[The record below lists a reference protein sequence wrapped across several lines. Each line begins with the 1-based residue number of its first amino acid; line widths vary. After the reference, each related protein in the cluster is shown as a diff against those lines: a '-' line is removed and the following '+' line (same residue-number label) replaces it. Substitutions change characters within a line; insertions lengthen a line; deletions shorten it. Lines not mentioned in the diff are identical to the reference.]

1 MSLSQFT
8 QSEIEQYY
16 RIRLDRA
23 GFHHVK
29 GNEWRSRCILHGGDN
44 PNSLWVDIA
53 TGGFC
58 CFSCQKKGGGI
69 YSFEQEVLRGE
80 SASGQAPETGKVTE
94 SIHTVLGTPFVSRV
108 YQEDIPTKAKG
119 TGWDRKQAQDYYV
132 YQDELGRELYRV
144 WRFVDRSGNKVT
156 PPDHACAC
164 QRNPDAECE
173 AGCVDGRVWGAKDV
187 RRVLY
192 RLPDVIQSSFC
203 FIVEGE
209 KDVNNLSRALALYIS
224 RKEGFKLA
232 NLLLDRVSVTTNMGG
247 SSGWKPEYEYGKYFT
262 GKVVVKLGDN
272 DAPGRLHDAAVCKDV
287 AKYAL
292 QLYTLEL
299 PVKEK
304 EDISDYLKNH
314 TIEDLIKL
322 METSLKKW
330 AVAKAKETK
339 VGEKNEP
346 RIVLVHPVELTG
358 RETKPTCDWLVEGLI
373 ERGQRGLVIA
383 PPKVGKAQP
392 VDSSILTPNGWVRM
406 GDIKP
411 GDKVIGSN
419 GRPTNV
425 LAVHPQGIVQTYEVA
440 ISGGVVVETCADHLW
455 KIQSHDDRIIGKWRV
470 KTTAQ
475 IADEIS
481 QGKDRWHYLPIV
493 KPIEHEDVDFD
504 IPPYSLGFMIGDGCF
519 RVIHGITITTADEDC
534 AQRVGEECDG
544 ITKNH
549 SHLYTYGVK
558 LKFSRRRL
566 EALGLYGKMSSEKH
580 IPAEYMRG
588 SVSQRLDLLRG
599 LLDSDG
605 CFEAGKLVTFSS
617 TSRTLAGNVQEL
629 AESLGGT
636 AVMKSKDPFYR
647 LGDGSKKQCL
657 TAYTLVIKLP
667 RELGNPFFCKRKAAK
682 WEASTTGTKKI
693 PCRRIVAV
701 RKGRMVSAQCISIDA
716 TDSLYVT
723 NNHVLTH
730 NSLMF
735 LDMVVSLASTTRFLG
750 VDPYYRPVKSA
761 IISREDGPELVKRRL
776 TQLAAGRGLSL
787 EDVNANILVNTVK
800 QSSSFHI
807 DSQKELEEMAEWLKA
822 GKVEFCV
829 IDVLNRLHFQNENS
843 TDDMTKVMIKFDELA
858 ALSGAQICVIH
869 HLGRTGNSR
878 GSTTIE
884 GWADFI
890 CKLEQDPIDESLK
903 TVTIKTKSRGSIEPR
918 SVKYWQSD
926 DKTQSRILLVTK
938 IDKQSNNGNG
948 RDH

>member
-53 TGGFC
+53 TGGFF

-69 YSFEQEVLRGE
+69 YSFEQEILRGE

-192 RLPDVIQSSFC
+192 RLPDIIQSSFC
-203 FIVEGE
+203 FVVEGE

-224 RKEGFKLA
+224 RTNGFKIA
-232 NLLLDRVSVTTNMGG
+232 NLLLDRVGVTTNMGG

-287 AKYAL
+287 SKYAL

-304 EDISDYLKNH
+304 GDISDYLKDH
-314 TIEDLIKL
+314 TIEELIKL
-322 METSLKKW
+322 MESSLKKW
-330 AVAKAKETK
+330 EVAKPKETK
-339 VGEKNEP
+339 VGDKNEP
-346 RIVLVHPVELTG
+346 RVVLVHPVELTG
-358 RETKPTCDWLVEGLI
+358 RDSKPQIDWLVDGLI
-373 ERGQRGLVIA
+373 ERGQRGLVIS
-383 PPKVGKAQP
+383 PPKTGK
-392 VDSSILTPNGWVRM
+392 
-406 GDIKP
+406 
-411 GDKVIGSN
+411 
-419 GRPTNV
+419 
-425 LAVHPQGIVQTYEVA
+425 
-440 ISGGVVVETCADHLW
+440 
-455 KIQSHDDRIIGKWRV
+455 
-470 KTTAQ
+470 
-475 IADEIS
+475 
-481 QGKDRWHYLPIV
+481 
-493 KPIEHEDVDFD
+493 
-504 IPPYSLGFMIGDGCF
+504 SL
-519 RVIHGITITTADEDC
+519 
-534 AQRVGEECDG
+534 
-544 ITKNH
+544 
-549 SHLYTYGVK
+549 L
-558 LKFSRRRL
+558 
-566 EALGLYGKMSSEKH
+566 
-580 IPAEYMRG
+580 
-588 SVSQRLDLLRG
+588 
-599 LLDSDG
+599 
-605 CFEAGKLVTFSS
+605 
-617 TSRTLAGNVQEL
+617 
-629 AESLGGT
+629 
-636 AVMKSKDPFYR
+636 
-647 LGDGSKKQCL
+647 
-657 TAYTLVIKLP
+657 
-667 RELGNPFFCKRKAAK
+667 
-682 WEASTTGTKKI
+682 
-693 PCRRIVAV
+693 
-701 RKGRMVSAQCISIDA
+701 
-716 TDSLYVT
+716 
-723 NNHVLTH
+723 
-730 NSLMF
+730 F
-735 LDMVVSLASTTRFLG
+735 LDMCVSLASQTRFLG
-750 VDPYYRPVKSA
+750 VEPSNHPIRTA

-787 EDVNANILVNTVK
+787 EQVNQYILVNTVK

-807 DSQKELEEMAEWLKA
+807 DSQKELEEMAQWLKA
-822 GKVEFCV
+822 GRVEFCV
-829 IDVLNRLHFQNENS
+829 VDVLNRLHFQNENS

-858 ALSGAQICVIH
+858 SLSGSQICVIH

-903 TVTIKTKSRGSIEPR
+903 TVTIKTKAQGLIAPR

-926 DKTQSRILLVTK
+926 DKNQSRILLVEK
-938 IDKQSNNGNG
+938 VERHSGNGNGNG
-948 RDH
+948 RVKPSTDVQPRMPYNND

>member
-58 CFSCQKKGGGI
+58 CFSCQEKGGGI
-69 YSFEQEVLRGE
+69 YSFEQVLLRHE
-80 SASGQAPETGKVTE
+80 SSSGQAPETGKVTE
-94 SIHTVLGTPFVSRV
+94 SIHAVLGTPFVSRV

-173 AGCVDGRVWGAKDV
+173 PGCVDGRVWGAKDV

-192 RLPDVIQSSFC
+192 RLPDIIQSSFC
-203 FIVEGE
+203 FVVEGE

-224 RKEGFKLA
+224 RTNGFKIA
-232 NLLLDRVSVTTNMGG
+232 NLLLDRVGVTTNMGG
-247 SSGWKPEYEYGKYFT
+247 SSGWKLEYEYGKYFT

-299 PVKEK
+299 PVGEK
-304 EDISDYLKNH
+304 EDISDYLKDH

-330 AVAKAKETK
+330 EVAKPKETK
-339 VGEKNEP
+339 VGDRNEP
-346 RIVLVHPVELTG
+346 RVVLVHPVELTG
-358 RETKPTCDWLVEGLI
+358 RETKPQVDWLVDGLI
-373 ERGQRGLVIA
+373 ERGQRGLVVA
-383 PPKVGKAQP
+383 PPKVGK
-392 VDSSILTPNGWVRM
+392 
-406 GDIKP
+406 
-411 GDKVIGSN
+411 
-419 GRPTNV
+419 
-425 LAVHPQGIVQTYEVA
+425 
-440 ISGGVVVETCADHLW
+440 
-455 KIQSHDDRIIGKWRV
+455 
-470 KTTAQ
+470 
-475 IADEIS
+475 
-481 QGKDRWHYLPIV
+481 
-493 KPIEHEDVDFD
+493 
-504 IPPYSLGFMIGDGCF
+504 SL
-519 RVIHGITITTADEDC
+519 
-534 AQRVGEECDG
+534 
-544 ITKNH
+544 
-549 SHLYTYGVK
+549 L
-558 LKFSRRRL
+558 
-566 EALGLYGKMSSEKH
+566 
-580 IPAEYMRG
+580 
-588 SVSQRLDLLRG
+588 
-599 LLDSDG
+599 
-605 CFEAGKLVTFSS
+605 
-617 TSRTLAGNVQEL
+617 
-629 AESLGGT
+629 
-636 AVMKSKDPFYR
+636 
-647 LGDGSKKQCL
+647 
-657 TAYTLVIKLP
+657 
-667 RELGNPFFCKRKAAK
+667 
-682 WEASTTGTKKI
+682 
-693 PCRRIVAV
+693 
-701 RKGRMVSAQCISIDA
+701 
-716 TDSLYVT
+716 
-723 NNHVLTH
+723 
-730 NSLMF
+730 F
-735 LDMVVSLASTTRFLG
+735 LDMCVSLASQTRFLG
-750 VDPYYRPVKSA
+750 VEPSNHPIRTA

-787 EDVNANILVNTVK
+787 EQVNPYILVNTVK

-807 DSQKELEEMAEWLKA
+807 DSQKELEEMAQWLKA
-822 GKVEFCV
+822 GRVEFCV
-829 IDVLNRLHFQNENS
+829 VDVLNRLHFQNENS

-858 ALSGAQICVIH
+858 ALSGSQICVIH

-903 TVTIKTKSRGSIEPR
+903 TVTIKTKAQGLIAPR

-926 DKTQSRILLVTK
+926 DKNQSRILLVEK
-938 IDKQSNNGNG
+938 IERHNNGNG
-948 RDH
+948 NGNGRVKSSTEVQPRMPYNND